1 MSNYYGRKAWKPL
14 QLCRAKTQ
22 IDYDIWEECHKCKR
36 NSIHII
42 HIPEYKTRLKLGI
55 TNRNI
60 PAEEEI
66 LLVNFRKGF
75 CEYWRISKHPKEY
88 QQTMPMDIF
97 TLSKFKETW
106 RKILICNHSKE
117 KRKETW
123 WKKLSA
129 RTKCFFCNT
138 QCLNAVKQYLQFE
151 SKL

>member
-42 HIPEYKTRLKLGI
+42 HIPEYKTRLKLSI
-55 TNRNI
+55 TNKNI
-60 PAEEEI
+60 PAVDEI

-88 QQTMPMDIF
+88 QQTMPMYIF
-97 TLSKFKETW
+97 TLSKFKTW

-138 QCLNAVKQYLQFE
+138 QYLNAVKQYLQFK

>member
-22 IDYDIWEECHKCKR
+22 IDYDIWEECHNCKR

-42 HIPEYKTRLKLGI
+42 HIPEYKTRLKLSI
-55 TNRNI
+55 TNKNI
-60 PAEEEI
+60 PAVDEI

-88 QQTMPMDIF
+88 QQTMPMYIF
-97 TLSKFKETW
+97 TLSKFKTW

-138 QCLNAVKQYLQFE
+138 QYLNAVKQYLQFK